1 MTVWK
6 KLIAHAEAKSNA
18 CAYLDVDF
26 ELCALHVGGAG
37 LEGMVAAALHLL
49 FLAALVVA
57 GSVLYGVESARE
69 QQSTHTN
76 NWAVLVHT
84 HYILV

>member
-37 LEGMVAAALHLL
+37 LEGN
-49 FLAALVVA
+49 
-57 GSVLYGVESARE
+57 GSSSPAVSSGARGGRE
-69 QQSTHTN
+69 CP
-76 NWAVLVHT
+76 VRR
-84 HYILV
+84 